1 MKSFSKLISIERDII
16 FPFREI
22 LEISDQ
28 DESKKLF
35 GETRKQESARHLA
48 GIAETAARSAR
59 YELEDVSRRLSRRY
73 RLARLWEEKFLQ
85 EVETIHRWCFTRL
98 QPAGLS
104 SITLGGDPPAR

>member
-16 FPFREI
+16 FLFREI

-35 GETRKQESARHLA
+35 GETRKQSVRHLA
-48 GIAETAARSAR
+48 GIAETATRSAR

-85 EVETIHRWCFTRL
+85 EVETIHRWCFTPL